1 MSSSLQEHSGS
12 RRETLRLKLASRF
25 DALEAARLG
34 VLRFLAPHHPSP
46 RALYAVELVLEE
58 ALTNT
63 IKYAFPD
70 GANHEIDLTV
80 GIEADGIVLRFEDDG
95 VAFDPLQA
103 PPPRVPSTIE
113 EAVPGGL
120 GIALLR
126 RHCSAADYRRLGDRN
141 VLTVRVSS
149 A

>member
-1 MSSSLQEHSGS
+1 MWSSLHEESGS
-12 RRETLRLKLASRF
+12 GRETLRLKLPNRF
-25 DALEAARLG
+25 DALEAARLS
-34 VLRFLAPHHPSP
+34 VLRFLAPHQPSP
-46 RALYAVELVLEE
+46 RALYAVELVVEE
-58 ALTNT
+58 ALTNMM
-63 IKYAFPD
+63 KYAFRD
-70 GANHEIDLTV
+70 GDSHEIDLTV
-80 GIEADGIVLRFEDDG
+80 RIEADGIVLRFEDDG

-103 PPPRVPSTIE
+103 PEPRAPSTIE

-126 RHCSAADYRRLGDRN
+126 RHCSSADYRRLGGRN